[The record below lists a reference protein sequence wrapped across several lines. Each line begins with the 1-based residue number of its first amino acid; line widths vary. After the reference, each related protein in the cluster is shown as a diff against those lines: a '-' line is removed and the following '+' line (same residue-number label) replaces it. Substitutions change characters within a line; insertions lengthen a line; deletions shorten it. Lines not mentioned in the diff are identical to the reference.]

1 MIDDLLDASRIEA
14 SRLSLSQRAFDLG
27 GLAVAVA
34 ESMRDAVGPHAMH
47 VIAHP
52 GQYAWIDPDRIQQ
65 VLVNLI
71 GNAAKY
77 GDPETDILVVAE
89 TQDKVI
95 EVSVTNRGA
104 GISAEEL
111 PRLFSRF
118 GRTAGASASSTPGT
132 GLGLYIAKGL
142 IEAHGGRIW
151 VDSTPGEMTTFHFAV
166 PRASPLAHPPL
177 DAGTPNHV

>member
-1 MIDDLLDASRIEA
+1 V
-14 SRLSLSQRAFDLG
+14 RA
-27 GLAVAVA
+27 
-34 ESMRDAVGPHAMH
+34 R
-47 VIAHP
+47 P
-52 GQYAWIDPDRIQQ
+52 GQYAWVDPDRIQQ

-77 GDPETDILVVAE
+77 GDPETTIEVVAE
-89 TQDKVI
+89 TQEDVI
-95 EVSVTNRGA
+95 EVSVTNRGP
-104 GISAEEL
+104 GIPAEEI

-118 GRTAGASASSTPGT
+118 GRMSGASASATPGT

-151 VDSTPGEMTTFHFAV
+151 VESTPGELTTFHFVV

-177 DAGTPNHV
+177 DAGPPDHV